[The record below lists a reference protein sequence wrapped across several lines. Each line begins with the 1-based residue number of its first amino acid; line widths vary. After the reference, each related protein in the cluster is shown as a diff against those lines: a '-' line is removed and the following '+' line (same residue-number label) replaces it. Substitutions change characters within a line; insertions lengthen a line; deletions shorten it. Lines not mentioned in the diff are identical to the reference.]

1 MIQVVVDDLAF
12 VDVDAVVR
20 PATDLLE
27 PTASDLRHFDE
38 IGGIRFKKQLQIREP
53 LAIGA
58 AIVTDAGDLASEFV
72 IHAIIRSVAEQ
83 VSADG
88 VRRALVSALQRAAAW
103 QFAAV
108 ALPPLGTGPGNLAVE
123 HAAQLMCE
131 VLREHALTAAFPAE
145 IRIVV
150 SSEEEQIMFQ
160 HLLGTEGQ

>member
-1 MIQVVVDDLAF
+1 MVVDDLAF

-20 PATDLLE
+20 PATDVLQ
-27 PTASDLRHFDE
+27 PTASALRHFDE
-38 IGGIRFKKQLQIREP
+38 IGGPRFKEQLQLRDP

-58 AIVTDAGDLASEFV
+58 AIVTDAGELASEFV
-72 IHAIIRSVAEQ
+72 IHAIIRSASEQ

-108 ALPPLGTGPGNLAVE
+108 ALPPVGTGPGNLPIE
-123 HAAQLMCE
+123 RAAQLMCE
-131 VLREHALTAAFPAE
+131 VVQAHTRQEAFPSE

-150 SSEEEQIMFQ
+150 ETEDEKAMFE
-160 HLLGTEGQ
+160 HLLKTAVQ